1 MLNVYDILVERG
13 IVEQTTDEE
22 KIRELLGE
30 EKVTF
35 YIGFDATADS
45 LHVGHFM
52 QLAIMRLMQKAGHTP
67 IALIGG
73 GTTLVGD
80 PSGRSD
86 MRSMMTYETIDHN
99 VSCFKK
105 QMSKFLDIGD
115 DKLIFVN
122 NGDWLRHLNYIE
134 FIREYGVHFSVNR
147 MLAAD
152 AFKTRM
158 ERGLSFFELNY
169 MVMQSYDF
177 LHLFREYRCQIQMGG
192 NDQWSNII
200 SGVDLIRKVERK
212 EAYGMTFKLLTTKEG
227 VKMGK
232 TAKGALW
239 LDPEKTT
246 PYEFYQY
253 WRNTADTDVV
263 NCLKLLTDIP
273 MDEINR
279 IEKLEG
285 EEINN
290 AKKLLAYYLTEL
302 VHNKEE
308 ADKAVEL
315 SEALFSGAGNAD
327 SMPETEISEDSIDE
341 IGFVEVIDLLVMC
354 GLTSSKGEGRRLIHQ
369 GGISIDGETVT
380 ELFKK
385 ISREDLRKGIVI
397 KKGKKVFHRAI
408 LI

>member
-1 MLNVYDILVERG
+1 MINVYDVLVERG

-22 KIRELLGE
+22 KIRELLE
-30 EKVTF
+30 KEKVTF

-99 VSCFKK
+99 VMCFKK
-105 QMSKFLDIGD
+105 QMSKFLDISD

-177 LHLFREYRCQIQMGG
+177 LHLFREYGCQIQMGG

-200 SGVDLIRKVERK
+200 SGVDLIRRVERK
-212 EAYGMTFKLLTTKEG
+212 EAFGMTFKLLTTKEG

-302 VHNKEE
+302 VHSKEE
-308 ADKAVEL
+308 ADNAVEL
-315 SEALFSGAGNAD
+315 SEALFSGAGNAE
-327 SMPETEISEDSIDE
+327 SMPETEISENCIDE
-341 IGFVEVIDLLVMC
+341 NGFVEVIDLLVIC
-354 GLTSSKGEGRRLIHQ
+354 GLTSSKGEGRRLIQQ

-385 ISREDLRKGIVI
+385 ISGEDLKNGIVI